1 MRITR
6 AVVVAVPM
14 LLITMKMK
22 TSIVIN
28 TYNMAIAMIH
38 MTMMSYFAIE
48 VFRLSF
54 SWCLVFLL

>member
-22 TSIVIN
+22 TSIVIS
-28 TYNMAIAMIH
+28 TYNVAIAMIN